1 MEFLL
6 AGLRRFFEISG
17 ASSQWIAGLALE
29 FPGTLYYFRKEIG
42 LGDDVF
48 VKYVVC
54 PKCHALYEFE
64 KCFDTVGTSRVSK
77 KCSYVKF
84 PNHRQQWRRQ
94 ACGTTLKKE
103 VTLKDGGKKLY
114 PHKVYC
120 FKSITESLRALVKRP
135 NFTEDCELW
144 RQREVRYVA
153 QVMCDVF
160 DGRVWRDFQVV
171 NGVSFLASPR
181 NYA

>member
-6 AGLRRFFEISG
+6 AGLKRFFEIVG
-17 ASSQWIAGLALE
+17 ASNQWVYGLAIA

-42 LGDDVF
+42 LVNDVF

-64 KCFDTVGTSRVSK
+64 KCFNKIGTSRVSK
-77 KCSYVKF
+77 KCCHVKF

-94 ACGTTLKKE
+94 SCGATLLKE
-103 VTLKDGGKKLY
+103 VALKDGVKKLY

-120 FKSITESLRALVKRP
+120 YKSLIESLRALVKRP
-135 NFTEDCELW
+135 KFTEHCELW
-144 RQREVRYVA
+144 RQREVR
-153 QVMCDVF
+153 
-160 DGRVWRDFQVV
+160 
-171 NGVSFLASPR
+171 LAGLSSC
-181 NYA
+181 